1 MTIDFDL
8 NFALNWTV
16 SCLCFYFGMKLG
28 RIMLRRGATANDL
41 FKGKEWQ
48 ALVAIALYIGLLLI
62 AVNLPQLQTFPL
74 EWRFYG
80 MRITWGIIRSLL
92 CAAVGVAIVISWRT
106 ARVQIGM
113 IAVVGL
119 MGFLG
124 FLAVESHFLSP
135 IYSQLHHNLRPNRV
149 VKQTS
154 ASSCAP
160 SALATVL
167 QRWGIT
173 QATEPAVAKAAGTSR
188 MGTTMPQV
196 LQAVKTFG
204 LTGMELKPTW
214 EQLEQVNRPG
224 VLAVWQIT
232 ETGQKLPHAVALM
245 SIDARK
251 LILADPATGKYHA
264 FTREQFQAI
273 WRQEYVP
280 IYRSQELV
288 FSSNIALHYL
298 QKLGYFGSLTEAVR
312 SFQEAQGLKVNG
324 QIDSQTALFLSG
336 RFLKDRPTLNPKEFE
351 SATVKYMKC
360 ENAPEKCAW

>member
-8 NFALNWTV
+8 SFALNWTA
-16 SCLCFYFGMKLG
+16 SCLCFFFGIKLG
-28 RIMLRRGATANDL
+28 RVMLRRGATANDL

-92 CAAVGVAIVISWRT
+92 CVTVGIAIIISWRT
-106 ARVQIGM
+106 ARVQMGM
-113 IAVVGL
+113 IALVGL

-135 IYSQLHHNLRPNRV
+135 IYPQLHNNLRPNRV

-167 QRWGIT
+167 QRWGISE
-173 QATEPAVAKAAGTSR
+173 ATESAVAKVAGTSR

-196 LQAVKTFG
+196 LQAAKDFG

-232 ETGQKLPHAVALM
+232 ETGEKLPHAVALM
-245 SIDARK
+245 AIDPRK
-251 LILADPATGKYHA
+251 VILADPATGKYHA
-264 FTREQFQAI
+264 FTREEFKSI

-280 IYRSQELV
+280 IYRSSELV
-288 FSSNIALHYL
+288 FSNMTALHYL
-298 QKLGYFGSLTEAVR
+298 QKLGYFGSLGDAVR

-324 QIDSQTALFLSG
+324 QLDSQTALFLSG
-336 RFLKDRPTLNPKEFE
+336 QFLKDRPTLKMKEFE
-351 SATVKYMKC
+351 AATVKYMKC
-360 ENAPEKCAW
+360 ENTPEKCPW